1 MTFSGCLGKG
11 ILWDSTYVVL
21 LTSLSVCRLL
31 GYCADTAIF
40 SRQWVGCPA
49 IVYGSLKS
57 LNGTVDSNMLNLYA
71 IWSVSSLYLPFGD
84 EKIIWIWHDRLFVK
98 KDLTWQIVFARVSMT
113 DHMLILHVIWSVMF
127 ISIFW
132 RFKDQLDLTWQIV
145 SQMGLT
151 WQIIFQ
157 NESDMTD
164 CVCLSLN
171 DRSYAGFAS
180 HLVCHVYLY
189 LLEIQRSVGSDM
201 TDCASNGSD
210 TTDFVS
216 NGCYI

>member
-57 LNGTVDSNMLNLYA
+57 LNETVDSNMLNLYA

-84 EKIIWIWHDRLFVK
+84 EKIIWI
-98 KDLTWQIVFARVSMT
+98 
-113 DHMLILHVIWSVMF
+113 
-127 ISIFW
+127 
-132 RFKDQLDLTWQIV
+132 
-145 SQMGLT
+145 
-151 WQIIFQ
+151 
-157 NESDMTD
+157 
-164 CVCLSLN
+164 
-171 DRSYAGFAS
+171 
-180 HLVCHVYLY
+180 
-189 LLEIQRSVGSDM
+189 
-201 TDCASNGSD
+201 
-210 TTDFVS
+210 
-216 NGCYI
+216 